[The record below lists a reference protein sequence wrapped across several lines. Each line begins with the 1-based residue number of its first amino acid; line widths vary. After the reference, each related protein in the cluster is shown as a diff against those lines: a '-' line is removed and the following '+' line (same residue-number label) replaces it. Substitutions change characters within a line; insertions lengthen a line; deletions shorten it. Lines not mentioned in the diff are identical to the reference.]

1 MDAFY
6 EIEKIWN
13 AFLDLLENDNKE
25 EILINVNLYNQ
36 SFQKVNIQS
45 FD

>member
-13 AFLDLLENDNKE
+13 AFLDLLENDNK
-25 EILINVNLYNQ
+25 
-36 SFQKVNIQS
+36 K
-45 FD
+45 